1 MTWLFYFY
9 FNSPNDGIKKNPLA
23 GLHSRNMG
31 KALYILIFVGAK
43 GFVWLRT
50 ETLLLME
57 LSFSLGAQTKINCQD
72 AETEFAS

>member
-1 MTWLFYFY
+1 MQNYWETSIFHVNP
-9 FNSPNDGIKKNPLA
+9 NSFTGPLIIENFEKRA
-23 GLHSRNMG
+23 PG
-31 KALYILIFVGAK
+31 
-43 GFVWLRT
+43 WLRT

>member
-1 MTWLFYFY
+1 MQNYWETSIFHVNL
-9 FNSPNDGIKKNPLA
+9 NSFTGPLIIETFEKRA
-23 GLHSRNMG
+23 PG
-31 KALYILIFVGAK
+31 
-43 GFVWLRT
+43 WLRT